1 MSINNDNQN
10 TADFNLNRFITAQEN
25 VYTTVLTELKNGDKQ
40 SHWMWFIF
48 PQIDGLGTSA
58 TAKLYAIKS
67 IEEAKAYFNHPILG
81 KRLLECAAILLSIKN
96 KSANNILGFPDY
108 VKLQSCISLFSIL
121 FPEEQLF
128 TEVLA
133 KYYDDQ
139 KDPKTT
145 NILSSFI

>member
-96 KSANNILGFPDY
+96 KSANDILGFPDY